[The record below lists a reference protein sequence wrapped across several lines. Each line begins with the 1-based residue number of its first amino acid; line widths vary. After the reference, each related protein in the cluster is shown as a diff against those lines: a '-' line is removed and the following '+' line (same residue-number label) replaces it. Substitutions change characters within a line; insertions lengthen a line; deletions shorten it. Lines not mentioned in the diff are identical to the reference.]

1 MHFPPHIVLICVYL
15 IFCRGEETK
24 GKCQVIWG
32 HEWWLYVERRSRSR
46 KGIKSFLPFESRPLL
61 PLFVVC
67 CKQYHLDGRSVIIYT
82 FLCGN
87 INGHINYLGR
97 PEPSPLHSTNALLP
111 QSSPDSPVHSFPGLY
126 SVRFVGGWTTTTT
139 TTTTTR
145 PARTDVPSMYA
156 EDDAF
161 EEEFTRSADIRQSRA
176 SLTRGSRYYTE
187 GFVQYSQPSLNGSY
201 QPARFISRCSLLC
214 CCCLTKCKAGW

>member
-32 HEWWLYVERRSRSR
+32 HEWWLYMERRSRSR

-111 QSSPDSPVHSFPGLY
+111 QSSPDSPVHSFPGLFHAVCRRMNHNY
-126 SVRFVGGWTTTTT
+126 NNHYHYQ
-139 TTTTTR
+139 TR
-145 PARTDVPSMYA
+145 PNWCPVHVRRGWCLRGGVYEVGRYKA
-156 EDDAF
+156 E
-161 EEEFTRSADIRQSRA
+161 
-176 SLTRGSRYYTE
+176 
-187 GFVQYSQPSLNGSY
+187 
-201 QPARFISRCSLLC
+201 
-214 CCCLTKCKAGW
+214 